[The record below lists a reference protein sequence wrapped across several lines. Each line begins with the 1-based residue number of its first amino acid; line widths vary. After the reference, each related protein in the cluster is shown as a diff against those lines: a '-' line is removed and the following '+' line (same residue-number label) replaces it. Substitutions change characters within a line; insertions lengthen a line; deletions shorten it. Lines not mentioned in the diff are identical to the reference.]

1 MENES
6 KPFTFQNILSV
17 VSKLANLCVM
27 TSLPKIYNNSEISP
41 LKRQSSQNFSDLLL
55 RYFIT
60 LYHFSSF
67 LSLGGV
73 VHLYNV
79 YFTLIQILKFGK
91 MPLTLKYL

>member
-1 MENES
+1 MVWLRETMENENKS
-6 KPFTFQNILSV
+6 FTFQNILSV

-27 TSLPKIYNNSEISP
+27 TSLPKIYNNSEITP
-41 LKRQSSQNFSDLLL
+41 LERQSFQNFSVLLL

-73 VHLYNV
+73 HLYNV
-79 YFTLIQILKFGK
+79 YSTLIQILKF
-91 MPLTLKYL
+91 